1 MTAPHRR
8 LVIIHL
14 VVSHVR
20 VMEAGSATVPTVRM
34 LMSAPLTTMIAV
46 MMRRVRIIL
55 GATSAPVMQDMLEM
69 ESNAL
74 VSQEGLHGYNI
85 KLLVLIQM

>member
-1 MTAPHRR
+1 
-8 LVIIHL
+8 
-14 VVSHVR
+14 
-20 VMEAGSATVPTVRM
+20 MEAGSATVPTVRM

-55 GATSAPVMQDMLEM
+55 GATSAPVMLDMLEM

-74 VSQEGLHGYNI
+74 VSQEGLHGCNI
-85 KLLVLIQM
+85 KLLVLIQMWPAKPPQSFDM